1 MSRSELSAGC
11 ETVKKVAL
19 ESAVMQLTALFLETY
34 IYKWGFLGGTAVKNP
49 PANAG
54 GT

>member
-34 IYKWGFLGGTAVKNP
+34 IYKWGFLGGTVVKNP
-49 PANAG
+49 LANAG